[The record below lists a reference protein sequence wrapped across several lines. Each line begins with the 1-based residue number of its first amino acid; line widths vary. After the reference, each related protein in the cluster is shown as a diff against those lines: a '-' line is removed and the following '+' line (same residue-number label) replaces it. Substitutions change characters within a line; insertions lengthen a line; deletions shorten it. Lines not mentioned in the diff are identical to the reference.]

1 MCTRWG
7 RKEVLSRHL
16 LLPAISF
23 GGIHRADV
31 LKLLVAVRD
40 VTFADDV
47 PVIHVTAVRGVG
59 CLRVGAV
66 LIVLHGLASSALH
79 TPCCPLL
86 TALVGLRR

>member
-1 MCTRWG
+1 MFWG
-7 RKEVLSRHL
+7 DPLAS
-16 LLPAISF
+16 
-23 GGIHRADV
+23 V

-47 PVIHVTAVRGVG
+47 SVIHDTAVRGVG

-66 LIVLHGLASSALH
+66 IIILHALASSALR

-86 TALVGLRR
+86 TALVGLHGVDDDGEG